1 MKTIGVMFRK
11 INRTGKN
18 SRTNPDK
25 EELKKQVKTLH
36 RKLKKKDK
44 ITTYYSIESDTRKG
58 GKYHTHLLIKYNDE
72 KNLYNGLSRF
82 IGGNTWEE
90 RYNGFDPIK
99 RCNGLFGEVDTHF
112 IYDENEFMRYMEKY
126 DVMETPLI

>member
-11 INRTGKN
+11 INKTGTKTI
-18 SRTNPDK
+18 TNPNK
-25 EELKKQVKTLH
+25 EELRKQVKTLH

-44 ITTYYSIESDTRKG
+44 ITTYYSIENDTNKG

-82 IGGNTWEE
+82 IGGNYWEE
-90 RYNGFDPIK
+90 RM
-99 RCNGLFGEVDTHF
+99 NGLDPLKSCKGVYGEVDTHF
-112 IYDENEFMRYMEKY
+112 IYDENGFMNYMEKKEL
-126 DVMETPLI
+126 METPLT

>member
-11 INRTGKN
+11 INRTGKT
-18 SRTNPDK
+18 SITNPNR
-25 EELKKQVKTLH
+25 ENLQKQIKTLH
-36 RKLKKKDK
+36 RKLKKDDE

-72 KNLYNGLSRF
+72 KNLYNQLSRF
-82 IGGNTWEE
+82 IGGNNWEDQ
-90 RYNGFDPIK
+90 YNGFDPIK

-112 IYDENEFMRYMEKY
+112 IYDEDGFKNYMNKY

>member
-11 INRTGKN
+11 INKTGTKTI
-18 SRTNPDK
+18 TNPNK

-36 RKLKKKDK
+36 RKLKKNDD
-44 ITTYYSIESDTRKG
+44 IITYYTVESDTNKG

-82 IGGNTWEE
+82 IGGITWED

-99 RCNGLFGEVDTHF
+99 SCKGVYGEVDTHF
-112 IYDENEFMRYMEKY
+112 IYDEIGFMNYMEKKEL
-126 DVMETPLI
+126 METPLT